1 MNSDLVIRE
10 ARLGDEVGLIELFSS
25 LYKESDFLLMESGEF
40 TLTIERQAEIIKEV
54 IALDSKILLV
64 AEMDKVLVGFLGGTG
79 GSVNRNRHS
88 ISIAMGVLKES
99 QRNGIGLEL
108 LSSFERWA
116 AQKQFHRLEL
126 TVIDTNINAKS
137 LYKRA
142 GFEEEGVK
150 RHALKVNDCYVNE
163 LYMSKLI

>member
-10 ARLGDEVGLIELFSS
+10 ARLVDEVGLIELFCS

-40 TLTIERQAEIIKEV
+40 TLTIERQAEILKEI

-79 GSVNRNRHS
+79 GNVNRNRHS

-99 QRNGIGLEL
+99 
-108 LSSFERWA
+108 
-116 AQKQFHRLEL
+116 
-126 TVIDTNINAKS
+126 
-137 LYKRA
+137 
-142 GFEEEGVK
+142 GV
-150 RHALKVNDCYVNE
+150 R
-163 LYMSKLI
+163 